1 MTIKRNIIV
10 VGDSFCSSAQH
21 WPQQLADLLDLN
33 LICYT
38 EGAGQSWWAARH
50 WLQYVHPAHWDNT
63 VAMVFAHT
71 NAERIPTDNPLIGQI
86 DHSAQPTTEL
96 ATAIQL
102 YHRHIFDLGYAQ
114 WAQAAWFQEISQR
127 WGHLKL
133 VHLHSFPWSL
143 DQQHHLSGI
152 NITTPLVA
160 VSLNEL
166 GATKFELFADTR
178 PNHLNAHNNQALA
191 QELARI
197 IQLDQ
202 LGNHALDLT
211 DFEQKTQKWLGWK

>member
-1 MTIKRNIIV
+1 MSRHNIIV

-50 WLQYVHPAHWDNT
+50 WLQHVHPAHLGHT
-63 VAMVFAHT
+63 AVLVFAHT
-71 NAERIPTDNPLIGQI
+71 NAERIPTDNPAIGQI
-86 DHSAQPTTEL
+86 DHSARPTTEL
-96 ATAIQL
+96 ATAVQL
-102 YHRHIFDLGYAQ
+102 YHRHIFDLSYAQ
-114 WAQAAWFQEISQR
+114 WAQAAWFQEISR
-127 WGHLKL
+127 TWSHSKL

-143 DQQHHLSGI
+143 DQRHHLQGI
-152 NITTPLVA
+152 NITTPLAA

-178 PNHLNAHNNQALA
+178 PNHLNPHNNQALA
-191 QELARI
+191 QELSRI
-197 IQLDQ
+197 IGTATAGD
-202 LGNHALDLT
+202 HALDT
-211 DFEQKTQKWLGWK
+211 DCFEQKTLKWLNWR